1 MQRFKKY
8 LGLFLALMMCLTL
21 SACGSDEDSYDDV
34 VVDDET
40 IDMHDLAGYWSPY
53 EGLGNTNSVLTSI
66 YLNGTDETWEEYDI
80 YGMQT
85 GSSGEAYTD
94 GIVLT
99 LKDVPLIGDVE
110 IPIRD
115 EDTLVDENGEVYWVK
130 GDPGFKEEPQL
141 SSSFYGNWY
150 LKGDTSEWATILTL
164 NEDGTY
170 TLNGTNGI
178 INNMFKLN
186 SFRFVAGRKY
196 KLSYSEY
203 EQTVTVGETNEVVFR
218 QEIALTEYSNEMYY
232 LVNDGQVLV
241 HWADDGDNYYIHESA
256 LDNESLR
263 TEYSLT
269 DGSFWGQDYI
279 LEFLRSNTV
288 NLKYFNEVEA
298 AKTGTWVV
306 EGNRVIITWEDGE
319 TDEAAVDG
327 KIIILASTNETMENP
342 W

>member
-150 LKGDTSEWATILTL
+150 LKGDTSEWAIILTL

-170 TLNGTNGI
+170 TLNDSSGN
-178 INNMFKLN
+178 F
-186 SFRFVAGRKY
+186 
-196 KLSYSEY
+196 SYREY
-203 EQTVTVGETNEVVFR
+203 EQTVTIGETNEVVFR

-256 LDNESLR
+256 LDNEALR

-319 TDEAAVDG
+319 TDEATVDD

>member
-110 IPIRD
+110 IP
-115 EDTLVDENGEVYWVK
+115 
-130 GDPGFKEEPQL
+130 
-141 SSSFYGNWY
+141 
-150 LKGDTSEWATILTL
+150 
-164 NEDGTY
+164 
-170 TLNGTNGI
+170 
-178 INNMFKLN
+178 
-186 SFRFVAGRKY
+186 
-196 KLSYSEY
+196 
-203 EQTVTVGETNEVVFR
+203 
-218 QEIALTEYSNEMYY
+218 
-232 LVNDGQVLV
+232 
-241 HWADDGDNYYIHESA
+241 
-256 LDNESLR
+256 
-263 TEYSLT
+263 
-269 DGSFWGQDYI
+269 
-279 LEFLRSNTV
+279 
-288 NLKYFNEVEA
+288 
-298 AKTGTWVV
+298 
-306 EGNRVIITWEDGE
+306 
-319 TDEAAVDG
+319 
-327 KIIILASTNETMENP
+327 
-342 W
+342 

>member
-110 IPIRD
+110 IPIR
-115 EDTLVDENGEVYWVK
+115 EVYWVK

-170 TLNGTNGI
+170 TLNSSSGN
-178 INNMFKLN
+178 F
-186 SFRFVAGRKY
+186 
-196 KLSYSEY
+196 SYSEY